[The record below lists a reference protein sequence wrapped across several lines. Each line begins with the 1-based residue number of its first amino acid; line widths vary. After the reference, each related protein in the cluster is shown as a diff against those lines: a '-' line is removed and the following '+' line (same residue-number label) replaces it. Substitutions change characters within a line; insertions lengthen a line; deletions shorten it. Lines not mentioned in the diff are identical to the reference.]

1 MLNVRSRKVLR
12 DLRLQWGRA
21 VMVVVA
27 MALGVVGTTAIS
39 TSYYVAKREQRDAF
53 LGSHPVSATLIVDGL
68 TPQALAAARAVPGVD
83 TAETIIESPGAR
95 IRLPDGEWIPVDLS
109 ARADYETTT
118 IARPTPR
125 TGAWPPPSG
134 QIVIEASSD
143 GGIRSVKAGDTVEVE
158 TPGSATQSLT
168 VAGTASDPSLAPGWV
183 EGAAY
188 GFVTTDTMARLG
200 VTAAPRELR
209 LLVGGNR
216 LDRSQV
222 EAVTAA
228 VTARL
233 TMAGA
238 QVASI
243 DVPDPGAHPHQDI
256 MKGMLGLE
264 LLFGGLALALSAL
277 LTVTVV
283 SALLSGQVRQ
293 IGTLKA
299 VGARTGQIVGGYA
312 AMVVLLGGVACAVGW
327 TLGRL
332 AGLAYAD
339 FVATFMN
346 FEVADTGMP
355 VWLIAAQLLTG
366 LAVPVLTMGAV
377 LLRATRITAA
387 QAMHDHGAVRAARPA
402 AGVAAALSA
411 RRLPRLPLMGVR
423 NAFRRRGR
431 LILAASALAIAGGI
445 FMAAGNLTTG
455 LEETFVDSEINSEPY
470 DVTARTDRPYPVDR
484 ITAAAGTVPG
494 VTRVEGWL
502 TAPATAGAAETISLA
517 GVDTASPVL
526 DLAILDGRSLTP
538 ASRNE
543 IVISQGLAG
552 DIPGARVGTELT
564 LQIAGK
570 ATTWRIV
577 GVARTVRGGI
587 GWVPRDDLAGALGVP
602 GTANTVRVVTTNH
615 DLSTVKTTQDALD
628 QALASS
634 AVTVVGRST
643 LFDTR
648 QILEEHKV
656 IFNVLLDLM
665 ALLSVIVGGIGL
677 AITLTVSVV
686 ERTREIGILRAIGS
700 TTAKLLTLVG
710 VEAAVT
716 GAVSWVLA
724 LILAGPATVLF
735 DQLFGNLLLNA
746 PIAFAVNGWMIA
758 AWLAIVTVF
767 CAVASIV
774 PARRAAAMTVS
785 STLAYE

>member
-1 MLNVRSRKVLR
+1 MLNVRSRRVLR

-27 MALGVVGTTAIS
+27 MALGVVGTTAIA
-39 TSYYVAKREQRDAF
+39 TSYYVAKREQRAAF
-53 LGSHPVSATLIVDGL
+53 LGSHPVSATLVVDGL
-68 TPQALAAARAVPGVD
+68 TRQALAAVRAVPGVD
-83 TAETIIESPGAR
+83 TAETILEGLGAR
-95 IRLPDGEWIPVDLS
+95 VRLPGGEWVPMDLS
-109 ARADYETTT
+109 ARTDYASTT
-118 IARPTPR
+118 IARPIPR
-125 TGAWPPPSG
+125 DGAWPPSAG

-143 GGIRSVKAGDTVEVE
+143 GGVRSVKAGDTVEVE
-158 TPGSATQSLT
+158 MPGSELQALT
-168 VAGTASDPSLAPGWV
+168 VAGTANDPSLAPGWV

-200 VTAAPRELR
+200 VTVPPRKLR
-209 LLVGGNR
+209 LLVGDNR
-216 LDRSQV
+216 LDRGQV

-233 TMAGA
+233 TTFGA
-238 QVASI
+238 RVVSV
-243 DVPDPGAHPHQDI
+243 DVPDPGEHPHQDI
-256 MKGMLGLE
+256 MNGMLGLE

-299 VGARTGQIVGGYA
+299 VGARTGQILGGYA
-312 AMVVLLGGVACAVGW
+312 AMVVLLGGAACAVGW

-339 FVATFMN
+339 FVGLFMN
-346 FEVADTGMP
+346 FEVADTGLP
-355 VWLIAAQLLTG
+355 AWLIAAQLLAG

-387 QAMHDHGAVRAARPA
+387 QAMRDHGAVRPARPA
-402 AGVAAALSA
+402 VGAAILA

-470 DVTARTDRPYPVDR
+470 DTTARLDRPYPVDQL
-484 ITAAAGTVPG
+484 TAAAGTVPG

-502 TAPATAGAAETISLA
+502 ASPATAGAAETISLA

-526 DLAILDGRSLTP
+526 DLAILDGRSLAP
-538 ASRNE
+538 GSRNE
-543 IVISQGLAG
+543 IVISQGLAREA
-552 DIPGARVGTELT
+552 PEARVGTDLT

-587 GWVPRDDLAGALGVP
+587 AWVSRDELAVALGVP
-602 GTANTVRVVTTNH
+602 GTANTVRVITTNH
-615 DLSTVKTTQDALD
+615 DLSTVKATQDALD
-628 QALASS
+628 RALAGS
-634 AVTVVGRST
+634 AMTVVGRST

-648 QILEEHKV
+648 EILEEHKV

-665 ALLSVIVGGIGL
+665 ALLSVIVGGMGL

-686 ERTREIGILRAIGS
+686 ERTREIGILRAVGS

-716 GAVSWVLA
+716 GAVSWALA
-724 LILAGPATVLF
+724 LILTGPTTALF
-735 DQLFGNLLLNA
+735 DQLFGNLLLNT
-746 PIAFAVNGWMIA
+746 PITFAVNGWMIA
-758 AWLAIVTVF
+758 AWLALVTVF
-767 CAVASIV
+767 CALAGIV

>member
-1 MLNVRSRKVLR
+1 VLNVRSRKVLR

-21 VMVVVA
+21 IMVVVA
-27 MALGVVGTTAIS
+27 MALGVVGTTAIA
-39 TSYYVAKREQRDAF
+39 TSYYVAKREQRYAF

-68 TPQALAAARAVPGVD
+68 TPRALTAARAVPGVD
-83 TAETIIESPGAR
+83 TAETILEGPGAR
-95 IRLPDGEWIPVDLS
+95 VRLPGGEWVPMDLS
-109 ARADYETTT
+109 ARTDYASTT
-118 IARPTPR
+118 IARPIPR
-125 TGAWPPPSG
+125 AGGWPPSAG

-143 GGIRSVKAGDTVEVE
+143 GGVRSVKAGDTVEVE
-158 TPGSATQSLT
+158 MPGSASQTLT
-168 VAGTASDPSLAPGWV
+168 VAGTANDPSLAPGWV

-188 GFVTTDTMARLG
+188 GFITTDTMARLG
-200 VTAAPRELR
+200 VTTAPRKLR
-209 LLVGGNR
+209 LLIGDNR
-216 LDRSQV
+216 LDRGQV

-233 TMAGA
+233 TAAGA
-238 QVASI
+238 QVVSV
-243 DVPDPGAHPHQDI
+243 DVPDPGEHPHQDI
-256 MKGMLGLE
+256 MSGMLGLE

-299 VGARTGQIVGGYA
+299 VGARTGQILGGYA
-312 AMVVLLGGVACAVGW
+312 AMVAFLGGVACAVGW

-339 FVATFMN
+339 FVALFMN

-355 VWLIAAQLLTG
+355 AWLIAAQLLAG
-366 LAVPVLTMGAV
+366 LAVPLLTMGAV

-387 QAMHDHGAVRAARPA
+387 QAMRDHGAVLPTRPA
-402 AGVAAALSA
+402 TGVVAALLA
-411 RRLPRLPLMGVR
+411 RRLPRLPLMGIR

-470 DVTARTDRPYPVDR
+470 DATARVDRPYAVDR
-484 ITAAAGTVPG
+484 LTAVAGTVPG

-502 TAPATAGAAETISLA
+502 TSPATAGAAETISLA

-538 ASRNE
+538 GGRNE
-543 IVISQGLAG
+543 IVISQGLAR
-552 DIPGARVGTELT
+552 DIPAARVGTDLT
-564 LQIAGK
+564 LQVASK

-587 GWVPRDDLAGALGVP
+587 AWVPRDDLAGALGVP

-628 QALASS
+628 RALAG
-634 AVTVVGRST
+634 AAMTVVGRGT

-648 QILEEHKV
+648 EVLEEHKV

-665 ALLSVIVGGIGL
+665 ALLGVIVGGMGL

-686 ERTREIGILRAIGS
+686 ERTREIGVLRAIGS

-716 GAVSWVLA
+716 GAVSWALA
-724 LILAGPATVLF
+724 LILAGPATLLF
-735 DQLFGNLLLNA
+735 DQLFGNLLLNT

-758 AWLAIVTVF
+758 AWLAIVTAF
-767 CAVASIV
+767 CALASVV

>member
-1 MLNVRSRKVLR
+1 VLNVRSRKVLR

-27 MALGVVGTTAIS
+27 MALGVVGTTAIA
-39 TSYYVAKREQRDAF
+39 TSYYVAKREQRAAF

-68 TPQALAAARAVPGVD
+68 TPQALAAVRAEPGVD
-83 TAETIIESPGAR
+83 TAETILESPGAR
-95 IRLPDGEWIPVDLS
+95 VRLPGGEWVPMDLS
-109 ARADYETTT
+109 ARADYASTT
-118 IARPTPR
+118 IARPIPR
-125 TGAWPPPSG
+125 TGAWPPPPG

-143 GGIRSVKAGDTVEVE
+143 GGVRSVKAGDTVEVE
-158 TPGSATQSLT
+158 MPGSASQPLT
-168 VAGTASDPSLAPGWV
+168 VAGTANDPSLAPGWV

-188 GFVTTDTMARLG
+188 GFVTTDTLARLG
-200 VTAAPRELR
+200 VTEAPRQLR
-209 LLVGGNR
+209 LLIGDNR

-222 EAVTAA
+222 EAVTTA

-233 TMAGA
+233 TAAKA
-238 QVASI
+238 QVVSV
-243 DVPDPGAHPHQDI
+243 DVPDPGEHPHQDI
-256 MKGMLGLE
+256 MNGMLGLE

-299 VGARTGQIVGGYA
+299 VGARTGQILGGYVV
-312 AMVVLLGGVACAVGW
+312 MVALLGGVACAVGW

-339 FVATFMN
+339 FVALFMN

-355 VWLIAAQLLTG
+355 AWLIAAQLLAG
-366 LAVPVLTMGAV
+366 LAVPLLTMGAV

-387 QAMHDHGAVRAARPA
+387 QAMRDHGVVRPARPA
-402 AGVAAALSA
+402 AGIAAALSA
-411 RRLPRLPLMGVR
+411 RRLPRLPLMGIR

-455 LEETFVDSEINSEPY
+455 LEETFVDSEIDSEPY
-470 DVTARTDRPYPVDR
+470 DVTARVDRPYPVDR
-484 ITAAAGTVPG
+484 LTAAAGTVPG

-502 TAPATAGAAETISLA
+502 AAPATAGAAETISLA

-526 DLAILDGRSLTP
+526 DLAILDGRSLTA

-543 IVISQGLAG
+543 IVISQGLAREL
-552 DIPGARVGTELT
+552 PEARVGTDLI

-587 GWVPRDDLAGALGVP
+587 AWVPRDDLAGALGVP
-602 GTANTVRVVTTNH
+602 GTANTVRVVTTDH
-615 DLSTVKTTQDALD
+615 DLSAVTSTQDALD
-628 QALASS
+628 QALAGP
-634 AVTVVGRST
+634 AMTVVGRST

-648 QILEEHKV
+648 EILEEHKV

-665 ALLSVIVGGIGL
+665 ALLSIIVGGMGL

-716 GAVSWVLA
+716 GAVSWLLA
-724 LILAGPATVLF
+724 LALAGPATLLF

-758 AWLAIVTVF
+758 AWLAVVTVF
-767 CAVASIV
+767 CALASIV